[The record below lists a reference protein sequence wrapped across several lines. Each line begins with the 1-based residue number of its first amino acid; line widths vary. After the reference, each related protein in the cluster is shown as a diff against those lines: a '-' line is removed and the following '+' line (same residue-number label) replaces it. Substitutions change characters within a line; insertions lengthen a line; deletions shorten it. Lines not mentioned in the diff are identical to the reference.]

1 MTSVLGILLPWRDLA
16 TLLAQTAMWSLLG
29 IVLFA
34 FAIWVM
40 GKLSPF
46 SLRKEIEQDHNV
58 AMGIVMGAALLG
70 LAIIVAAAISG

>member
-16 TLLAQTAMWSLLG
+16 SLLAQTAMWSLLG

-46 SLRKEIEQDHNV
+46 SLRKEIE
-58 AMGIVMGAALLG
+58 
-70 LAIIVAAAISG
+70 